1 MYTMLQTSVT
11 TLRFSSYK
19 IVYSVKQNKM

>member
-1 MYTMLQTSVT
+1 MYTMLQTSFDT
-11 TLRFSSYK
+11 FRFSSYK